1 MIRGDSMMARK
12 EMKHK
17 NENRKTDQQRKM
29 KKEEE
34 EMTPELIIMLTNHD
48 ITVSN
53 AEEVFESCKDLPA
66 KKWGFKDVGLPKEE
80 MKRLAEKM
88 KEAGKETY
96 MEVVTYTEEECLES
110 AKLAYECGFDHL
122 TGTIPFDS
130 IFDYAKEKGLKY
142 SPFCGEVGGSPVE
155 LKGTVEEVVA
165 SAKSCIEKG
174 AEGID
179 LTSYRYTDGDPLEL
193 TKAVVKAVGAD
204 KVCIA
209 GSIGNTERMDEMK
222 EAGVAEYTMGSA
234 LFQANF
240 VKDGTFQENLE
251 FVLNYLGK

>member
-1 MIRGDSMMARK
+1 MMARK

-88 KEAGKETY
+88 K
-96 MEVVTYTEEECLES
+96 
-110 AKLAYECGFDHL
+110 
-122 TGTIPFDS
+122 
-130 IFDYAKEKGLKY
+130 
-142 SPFCGEVGGSPVE
+142 
-155 LKGTVEEVVA
+155 
-165 SAKSCIEKG
+165 
-174 AEGID
+174 
-179 LTSYRYTDGDPLEL
+179 
-193 TKAVVKAVGAD
+193 
-204 KVCIA
+204 
-209 GSIGNTERMDEMK
+209 
-222 EAGVAEYTMGSA
+222 
-234 LFQANF
+234 
-240 VKDGTFQENLE
+240 
-251 FVLNYLGK
+251 